1 METKTNNGYL
11 KWILIGSLAL
21 VWGSSFMLM
30 KRALVNYEPDQM
42 AAIRMFASF
51 LFLVP
56 FTFSRFK
63 EVQPHQWKYI
73 AATGFLGN
81 GIPAFLFAF
90 AQTKVPSFMAGMLN
104 SLTPVFTLA
113 LSFFIFNIKVQ
124 GMRLLGVLIGLA
136 GAVGLILHNAN
147 GSIFQIS
154 WHAILIIVATLCY
167 AGSVNVIRHKLHDA
181 GALTVSSFALCF
193 VGPLTGI
200 YLFGF
205 TDFADQIQWNQSFF
219 NGSFFNI
226 FSVNPINPFESLLC
240 VLMLALFGTAISVVV
255 FNQLIKI
262 AGALFAS
269 SVTYLIPIVAMLW
282 GMVHGEPLHLLH
294 LFCLAA
300 ILFGVYLI
308 NRSK

>member
-1 METKTNNGYL
+1 MQTTPSNGYL

-30 KRALVNYEPDQM
+30 KRALVNFAPDQM

-56 FTFSRFK
+56 FTFTRFK
-63 EVQPHQWKYI
+63 EVQPQQWKYI
-73 AATGFLGN
+73 AASGFLGN

-113 LSFFIFNIKVQ
+113 LSFFIFNIKVK

-136 GAVGLILHNAN
+136 GAIGLIIHNAN
-147 GSIFQIS
+147 GSVFQIS

-167 AGSVNVIRHKLHDA
+167 AGSVNVIRYKLHDA

-193 VGPLTGI
+193 VGPISGV

-205 TDFADQIQWNQSFF
+205 TDFLHHLQFDQQFF
-219 NGSFFNI
+219 TGSFFNI
-226 FSVNPINPFESLLC
+226 FSTNPINTFESLIS
-240 VLMLALFGTAISVVV
+240 VLILALFGTAISVVV

-262 AGALFAS
+262 AGSLFAS

-282 GMVHGEPLHLLH
+282 GVVFGEPLVPIHLL
-294 LFCLAA
+294 FLAA
-300 ILFGVYLI
+300 ILVGVYLI

>member
-1 METKTNNGYL
+1 METQTNKGYL

-30 KRALVNYEPDQM
+30 KRALVHFEPDQM
-42 AAIRMFASF
+42 AAIRMFSSF

-56 FTFSRFK
+56 FTIGRFS
-63 EVQPHQWKYI
+63 EVKTHQWKYI

-113 LSFFIFNIKVQ
+113 LGFFIFKIKVK
-124 GMRLLGVLIGLA
+124 GMRLLGVALGLA

-147 GSIFQIS
+147 GSLFQIS

-167 AGSVNVIRHKLHDA
+167 AGSVNVIRHKLSDA
-181 GALTVSSFALCF
+181 GSLTVSAFALCF
-193 VGPLTGI
+193 VGPITGI

-205 TDFADQIQWNQSFF
+205 TDFLEHFSFNAQML

-226 FSVNPINPFESLLC
+226 FSNNPINPFESLICIL
-240 VLMLALFGTAISVVV
+240 LLALFGTAISVVV

-282 GMVHGEPLHLLH
+282 GVVHGEALHALHLL
-294 LFCLAA
+294 FLAF

>member
-1 METKTNNGYL
+1 MEEENRQPYL
-11 KWILIGSLAL
+11 KWFLIGFLAL
-21 VWGSSFMLM
+21 IWGSSFMLM
-30 KRALVNYEPDQM
+30 KRALVNIAPDQM
-42 AAIRMFASF
+42 ASIRMFSSF
-51 LFLVP
+51 LFLLP

-63 EVQPHQWKYI
+63 EVKPHQWKYI

-81 GIPAFLFAF
+81 GIPSYLFGF

-104 SLTPVFTLA
+104 SLTPVFTLG
-113 LSFFIFNIKVQ
+113 LGFIIFRTKVQ
-124 GMRLLGVLIGLA
+124 GMRLFGVMLGLA

-147 GSIFQIS
+147 GSIFQVS
-154 WHAILIIVATLCY
+154 WQAILVVLATVCY

-181 GALTVSSFALCF
+181 GSMTVSAFALCF
-193 VGPLTGI
+193 VGPLAGF

-205 TDFADQIQWNQSFF
+205 TDFIERLSADHLQVTDSFM
-219 NGSFFNI
+219 NL
-226 FSVNPINPFESLLC
+226 FSSHATGMLESLVC
-240 VLMLALFGTAISVVV
+240 VLLLALFGTAISVVI

-282 GMVHGEPLHLLH
+282 GVVDGEPLQLLH
-294 LFCLAA
+294 LFFLAA

-308 NRSK
+308 NKSK

>member
-113 LSFFIFNIKVQ
+113 LSLFIFNIKVK
-124 GMRLLGVLIGLA
+124 GLRLLGVLIGLA
-136 GAVGLILHNAN
+136 GAIGLILHNAN

-167 AGSVNVIRHKLHDA
+167 AGSVNVIRHKLQDA

-205 TDFADQIQWNQSFF
+205 TDFASQITWDSSFF
-219 NGSFFNI
+219 NGSFLNI
-226 FSVNPINPFESLLC
+226 FSMNPINHFESLLC

-282 GMVHGEPLHLLH
+282 GLSHGEPLQLLH